1 MQDIYKSYKKEL
13 LEHIKIGEQLLGNFE
28 NFEKISK
35 LCINSLKNGGKI
47 LFCGNG
53 GSASDSQHLA
63 SELTGRFMKNRN
75 PLAAISLTT
84 DTSAITAISNDL
96 GYENIFSRQI
106 KALGKEND
114 CLIAISTSGNS
125 ENILNA
131 VKQAKIQGIKTVAF
145 SGNDGGSL
153 LSLCDLA
160 FIIPSDS
167 TARIQEFHIW
177 LGHMLCSVIEN
188 EMFEE

>member
-1 MQDIYKSYKKEL
+1 MKDIYKSYKKEL
-13 LEHIKIGEQLLGNFE
+13 LEHIKIGEELFENFD

-63 SELTGRFMKNRN
+63 SELIGRFMKNRA
-75 PLAAISLTT
+75 PLAAIALTT

-131 VKQAKIQGIKTVAF
+131 VRQAKIQGIKTIAF
-145 SGNDGGSL
+145 TGNDGGSL
-153 LSLCDLA
+153 FSLCDLG
-160 FIIPSDS
+160 FIIPSNS

-188 EMFEE
+188 EIFKE